1 VFPHRLLHRV
11 NFQEMLILFPSP
23 LGVDKGPD
31 TLLLSEGVC
40 VCVCVCLCVSVCV
53 CGIEANG
60 LMKVKQR
67 KDITAFLT
75 WSIIHVCA
83 QLLSC
88 VQHFCGPVGCSP
100 PDFSVHGIFR
110 ARILKWVAIS
120 SSRSS
125 SQPRDHTC
133 VSWVSYIGRW
143 TLYHCATWKPLVY
156 YRGSNVC

>member
-1 VFPHRLLHRV
+1 MFPHRLLHRV

-23 LGVDKGPD
+23 LGVVKDLILYFLVK
-31 TLLLSEGVC
+31 
-40 VCVCVCLCVSVCV
+40 VCVCVCLCV

-100 PDFSVHGIFR
+100 PDLSVHGIFQ